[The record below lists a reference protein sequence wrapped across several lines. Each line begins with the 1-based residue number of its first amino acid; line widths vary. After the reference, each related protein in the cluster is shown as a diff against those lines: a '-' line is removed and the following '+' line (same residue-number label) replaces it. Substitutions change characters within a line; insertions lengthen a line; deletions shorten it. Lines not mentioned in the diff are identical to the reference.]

1 MSTMQAC
8 LSSLTKDR
16 RAEHLFD
23 TKTAAAAVECH
34 PRKFGD
40 WWERTKRKLRALAK
54 VLPGPLA
61 AEIAVIFAEAEMERQ
76 AELEAAQRHPAA

>member
-1 MSTMQAC
+1 MSTMQAS

-16 RAEHLFD
+16 RADHLFD

-40 WWERTKRKLRALAK
+40 WWARTKRKLRALAR

-61 AEIAVIFAEAEMERQ
+61 AEVACIFAEAEMDRQ
-76 AELEAAQRHPAA
+76 AEAERE